1 MKRVCDQCSK
11 LKEMPDDRTICNTC
25 HLKNE
30 LQRVRTERHQDPLR
44 TVPHVP
50 VEQQEPASLFPSAST
65 QDAARTTEIQ
75 PPSES
80 GIGTSIPGMTATGHT
95 NPGMLTLLKAPAA
108 KAILPILLSI
118 ILIAAAV
125 GAAASF
131 PKTQLTPTPTRASS
145 SYPGFP
151 THAGASPTVT
161 NTGVQS
167 PTPGTTPGITPT
179 PTAGTT
185 PTPGGTST
193 STPLPGVT
201 PTPTPPPPLL
211 NCVATT
217 ANSAMYGL
225 GPCHTHT
232 DPFEH
237 RISAANVAQLI
248 QAWTPYHTD
257 NVIAASP
264 VVANGII
271 YIGSLSGTMYALD
284 ASAGTLKW
292 QHSLSGQIWSTA
304 AVVQGVVYIGS
315 TDDNVYA
322 LDAATGNPSWPQP
335 FHTNGSVES
344 SPAVVNGVVYIS
356 SFDDNVYAL
365 DAATGKSIW
374 PQPFATHGHL
384 YSSPAVVGG
393 IVYIGSFDGD
403 VYAIDAT
410 TGQQKW
416 FYPAGQSIYSS
427 PAIVHGI
434 VYVGGAF
441 NATTGDV
448 FALNALTGQRIW
460 QRPTGG
466 EVFSSPAVAY
476 GTVYISSYHGVS
488 SPSTVYAFNALT
500 GTQQWAMTE
509 GSYTWTTAPT
519 VANGVVYMASRDAH
533 LYALDARSGSL
544 LHTFSVFNGIYG
556 SAVLANGMLYMGV
569 SSHYLYAFHL
579 PS

>member
-30 LQRVRTERHQDPLR
+30 LQRLRTERHQDPLR
-44 TVPHVP
+44 TGPHLP
-50 VEQQEPASLFPSAST
+50 VGPQGPASLFPPASV
-65 QDAARTTEIQ
+65 QDAATTTELQ
-75 PPSES
+75 TPSGS
-80 GIGTSIPGMTATGHT
+80 RIGTSIPGMTATGHT
-95 NPGMLTLLKAPAA
+95 NMGMLTLLKAPAA

-125 GAAASF
+125 GTARISKA
-131 PKTQLTPTPTRASS
+131 QVTPTPTRAPSP
-145 SYPGFP
+145 YPGFP
-151 THAGASPTVT
+151 MDAGASPPMTI
-161 NTGVQS
+161 TGVQS

-179 PTAGTT
+179 PTSGTT
-185 PTPGGTST
+185 PTPGDTST
-193 STPLPGVT
+193 PTPLPGVT

-217 ANSAMYGL
+217 ANSAMYGS

-237 RISAANVAQLI
+237 RISAANVAELV

-257 NVIAASP
+257 NGIVDSP
-264 VVANGII
+264 VVANGIM
-271 YIGSLSGTMYALD
+271 YVGSLSGTIYALD
-284 ASAGTLKW
+284 AITGTLLW
-292 QHSLSGQIWSTA
+292 QHSLPGQIWSTA
-304 AVVQGVVYIGS
+304 AVVQGIVYIGS
-315 TDDNVYA
+315 TDGNVYA

-335 FHTNGSVES
+335 FHTNGGVES
-344 SPAVVNGVVYIS
+344 SPTVVNGVVYIG
-356 SFDDNVYAL
+356 SFDNNVYAL
-365 DAATGKSIW
+365 DAATGKPIW
-374 PQPFATHGHL
+374 PQPFATHGHI

-393 IVYIGSFDGD
+393 IVYIGSFDGR
-403 VYAIDAT
+403 VYAIEST

-416 FYPAGQSIYSS
+416 VYSAGQSIYTS
-427 PAIVHGI
+427 PAIVNGI
-434 VYVGGAF
+434 VYVGGAV

-466 EVFSSPAVAY
+466 EVFSSPAVAD
-476 GTVYISSYHGVS
+476 GTVYISSYHSIS

-500 GTQQWAMTE
+500 GTQRWAMTE
-509 GSYTWTTAPT
+509 GSYIWTTAPT

-533 LYALDARSGSL
+533 VYALDAHSGSL
-544 LHTFSVFNGIYG
+544 LHMFSVFNTIYG
-556 SAVLANGMLYMGV
+556 SAVLANGMLYIGA